1 MWPMQ
6 IEAVLAFCLGNNMVI
21 VIAGNVTKTRQ
32 GSQRGALPVNRRK
45 RDDTAMDVTQHADL
59 WEYLHSPLVYE
70 R

>member
-1 MWPMQ
+1 
-6 IEAVLAFCLGNNMVI
+6 MVI